1 MNISVDNGIM
11 SPVDKSSCNLIY
23 FIGVFCFV
31 YAVITLLMGVYFMF
45 YLMNIKSKDRGLIM
59 INVGFNIFTVIL
71 INLLAYYLY
80 RIQYTICLKVL

>member
-1 MNISVDNGIM
+1 MNINLNNGIM
-11 SPVDKSSCNLIY
+11 SQVDKSSCNLIY

-31 YAVITLLMGVYFMF
+31 YAIITLFMGLYFMF
-45 YLMNIKSKDRGLIM
+45 NLMNIKSKDRGIIM
-59 INVGFNIFTVIL
+59 LNVGFNILTVML